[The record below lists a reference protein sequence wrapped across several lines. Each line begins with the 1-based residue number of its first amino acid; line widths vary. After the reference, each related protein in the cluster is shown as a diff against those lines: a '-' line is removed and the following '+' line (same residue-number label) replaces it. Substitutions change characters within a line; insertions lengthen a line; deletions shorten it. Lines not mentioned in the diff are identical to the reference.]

1 MLRIVLFAIVTC
13 VVGTVI
19 KKNCTEL
26 YLPFQIGVAVIVL
39 AYIFNSTLDEL
50 SSFFSLV
57 ESMGASYGIIK
68 SMLKA
73 SLITIGTK
81 LGCDICKESGNNL
94 LGDIIELG
102 GKLMIFV
109 ISVPYIINIIKIS
122 AAFLK

>member
-1 MLRIVLFAIVTC
+1 MLRIVLFAIVAC

-39 AYIFNSTLDEL
+39 AYIFNGTLGEL
-50 SSFFSLV
+50 ASFFSLA

-73 SLITIGTK
+73 SFITIGTK

-109 ISVPYIINIIKIS
+109 ISVPYIISIIKIT
-122 AAFLK
+122 AAFLR